1 MGPCIHLHL
10 TVGQA
15 GAFEHFVR
23 IGCQYVCILHQLP
36 CRRLDK
42 IETLN
47 HNQKLQLHFSRDN
60 ETRTDTYCNRIG
72 GQHHD
77 KIRYIYFFFCLL
89 FHPESFQCFS
99 HRNSETV
106 KKKQSQQQAHNE
118 SCPVCWI
125 RLSCF
130 HLKCTYKLWLSVCH
144 RVLWSHVLNNF
155 HSLPHFQN

>member
-77 KIRYIYFFFCLL
+77 KIRYIFFFVCLL
-89 FHPESFQCFS
+89 FHPEYFQCFS

-106 KKKQSQQQAHNE
+106 KNSHNNRPTM
-118 SCPVCWI
+118 SPV
-125 RLSCF
+125 
-130 HLKCTYKLWLSVCH
+130 LSVGYVC
-144 RVLWSHVLNNF
+144 RVF
-155 HSLPHFQN
+155 T